1 MPPSFAGSVYFASH
15 ATYSL
20 SSTYAKPDENGDQYL
35 LLVRVLVGEAC
46 VGRSS
51 MEKPALKSDG
61 VTMYDSMV
69 DTHNGEPKIVLLSAG
84 SDNRAYPEFVL
95 CVQRV

>member
-1 MPPSFAGSVYFASH
+1 
-15 ATYSL
+15 
-20 SSTYAKPDENGDQYL
+20 
-35 LLVRVLVGEAC
+35 
-46 VGRSS
+46 

-69 DTHNGEPKIVLLSAG
+69 DTHNGEPKIVVLSAG